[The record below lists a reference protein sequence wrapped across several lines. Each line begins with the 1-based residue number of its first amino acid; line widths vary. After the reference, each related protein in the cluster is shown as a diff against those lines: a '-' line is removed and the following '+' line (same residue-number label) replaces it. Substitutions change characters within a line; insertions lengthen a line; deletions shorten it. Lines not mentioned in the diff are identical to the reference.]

1 MINITWNA
9 FKNNGIN
16 TITITNF
23 KFGSS
28 NPDNINEEIACKIIA
43 DANYSPNKIDLDI
56 KTTISQM
63 KSYKNQILIY
73 IFIIGL
79 SKDPTFSS

>member
-9 FKNNGIN
+9 FKHNGIN

-23 KFGSS
+23 KFGLSS

-43 DANYSPNKIDLDI
+43 NANYSPNKIDLDI
-56 KTTISQM
+56 
-63 KSYKNQILIY
+63 
-73 IFIIGL
+73 
-79 SKDPTFSS
+79 